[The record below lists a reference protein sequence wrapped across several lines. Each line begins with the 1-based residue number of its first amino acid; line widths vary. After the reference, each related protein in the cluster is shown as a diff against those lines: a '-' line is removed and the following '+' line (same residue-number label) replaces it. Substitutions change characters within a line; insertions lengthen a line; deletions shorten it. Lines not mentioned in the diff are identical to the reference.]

1 MAKKFSDL
9 TGDGKVTQA
18 DVLKGRGV
26 FVSGSEVD
34 GYASLLNEFELSES
48 KAETK
53 KELEQ
58 VKKRREA
65 YIGDLESNADLQ
77 RAFDA
82 KYKRVLIKNEDGSS
96 RYYHVPREDMA
107 MGSLMVAPEREAYG
121 KGKLIKRALKALD
134 GDDAPKP
141 KEKIKTLEDGTQI
154 DTEIQEEVRD
164 FIGKLKTVDADD
176 RKYTD
181 EALTAQQLE
190 DYLYDFINEVPRK
203 SADGKPIEPG
213 LHSLGKTG
221 YDLTSRFGFFGALDD
236 AVEAMVEA
244 NAGPVLTPKSRQ
256 KLINR
261 MFMEGQRELEAEE
274 KVAKAK
280 RKEARKKRRA
290 EARERAKENKGSL
303 MMPVER
309 ETYGKGR
316 AVKSAIKMIQEAFV
330 DGDISEKAIKKA
342 EKIHSELEAD
352 DFAGTGRRSEE
363 GKRQMVAQEQ
373 GVTADEVDII
383 ETAFA
388 RASGGGAS
396 ESLMEELKMVSRAL
410 TTEPTRAQAKS
421 ANLGGTKETRE
432 SRIKAGKFGAAGVG
446 VGSLL
451 GGLGA
456 TALLSW
462 RDQNQ
467 SGEMPSGFEA
477 AFSKAF
483 KAGEDTFEFKGKTY
497 TTELEREQKGKGS
510 KIIDIFER
518 LVGPKTVAKKKK
530 MVDEEQALREI
541 QKTVDKDPQALEM
554 LSDDD
559 YMEVVSR
566 LPQQQRA
573 NFGLD
578 DVPVDDPDDILQMLM
593 DMEPEEAAQNLQLFP
608 SVEAM
613 FEYAGSL
620 DAKDARKFMNALSPE
635 DKEIFAGELPEFDL
649 GPREV
654 KGHGGSSGVA
664 ILMPVE
670 YEEPPKDTY
679 NNISSKEEKEEVEN
693 MNSDGEMEEEYMD
706 YVANEVLSQEEQ
718 DYLFK
723 TLDKDDKLEKILD
736 KVMLNATE
744 FTGAGEV
751 DGPGTGV
758 SDSIPARLSDGEFVF
773 TRKAT
778 DQIGADKLQKMM
790 DDAEREFD
798 QRKGKANGGQAGT
811 NPFVNPEE
819 TSDPLDR
826 FEMDK
831 DNERDVERQM
841 LYSSRMPSLMNR

>member
-1 MAKKFSDL
+1 MAKKFPDL

-26 FVSGSEVD
+26 FNEGGLSDIEKVMRIVRGMSMSE
-34 GYASLLNEFELSES
+34 A
-48 KAETK
+48 KAETPEDAEK
-53 KELEQ
+53 ARQRGQRLLDTFDESVLRKAYQRMDAERDAMTMGGSLMMPLE
-58 VKKRREA
+58 REA
-65 YIGDLESNADLQ
+65 YGKGKLVDKLIRALSKRQSDEIPETLGQQVDDGIVWKPEGEKVVKKDIERAKEAIRIPPKGRKIYERPFIPRPYFSMAEGRSGTHVLLQEDIPEGSEAFRQKFVTTWRRGGKHFTHNGEKYIIAKGESE
-77 RAFDA
+77 
-82 KYKRVLIKNEDGSS
+82 RVEKN
-96 RYYHVPREDMA
+96 

-134 GDDAPKP
+134 GDDAPKT
-141 KEKIKTLEDGTQI
+141 EGKIKTLEDGTQI
-154 DTEIQEEVRD
+154 DTEIQQEVRD
-164 FIGKLKTVDADD
+164 FIGKLKTVDAED
-176 RKYTD
+176 RKYNKD
-181 EALTAQQLE
+181 ALTAQDME
-190 DYLYDFINEVPRK
+190 DYLYDFINEVPEKR
-203 SADGKPIEPG
+203 ADGSLKEPG
-213 LHSLGKTG
+213 LHSLGRTG
-221 YDLTSRFGFFGALDD
+221 YDLTSRFEFFGALDD
-236 AVEAMVEA
+236 AVESMVEG
-244 NAGPVLTPKSRQ
+244 NSGPVLTPKSRQ

-261 MFMEGQRELEAEE
+261 MFMEGRREREAQE
-274 KVAKAK
+274 KVERAERKQA
-280 RKEARKKRRA
+280 RKERRA
-290 EARERAKENKGSL
+290 EARRAKENEGSL

-309 ETYGKGR
+309 E
-316 AVKSAIKMIQEAFV
+316 
-330 DGDISEKAIKKA
+330 
-342 EKIHSELEAD
+342 
-352 DFAGTGRRSEE
+352 
-363 GKRQMVAQEQ
+363 
-373 GVTADEVDII
+373 
-383 ETAFA
+383 
-388 RASGGGAS
+388 
-396 ESLMEELKMVSRAL
+396 
-410 TTEPTRAQAKS
+410 
-421 ANLGGTKETRE
+421 
-432 SRIKAGKFGAAGVG
+432 
-446 VGSLL
+446 
-451 GGLGA
+451 
-456 TALLSW
+456 
-462 RDQNQ
+462 
-467 SGEMPSGFEA
+467 
-477 AFSKAF
+477 
-483 KAGEDTFEFKGKTY
+483 
-497 TTELEREQKGKGS
+497 QKGKGKLIKEAAP
-510 KIIDIFER
+510 KIVDIFER
-518 LVGPKTVAKKKK
+518 LVGPKTVAKKKQ
-530 MVDEEQALREI
+530 MVSEEQALREI

-608 SVEAM
+608 SMEAM

-664 ILMPVE
+664 ILMPAE

-679 NNISSKEEKEEVEN
+679 NNVSTEEEKEEVEN
-693 MNSDGEMEEEYMD
+693 MNSDGEMEEEYIN
-706 YVANEVLSQEEQ
+706 YVADEVLSQEEQ

-773 TRKAT
+773 TKKAT
-778 DQIGADKLQKMM
+778 DQLGADKLQKMM

-819 TSDPLDR
+819 TSNPLDR

-831 DNERDVERQM
+831 DNEKDIERQM

>member
-1 MAKKFSDL
+1 MAKKFPDL

-34 GYASLLNEFELSES
+34 GYASLLNQFELSES

-107 MGSLMVAPEREAYG
+107 MGGSLMMPLEREAYGKGKLVDKLIRALSKRQSDEIPETLGQQVDDGIVWKPEGEKVVKKDIERAKEAIRIPPKGRKIYERPFIPRPYFSMAEGRSGTHVLLQEDIPEGSEAFRQKFVTTWRRGGKHFTHNGEKYIIAKGESERVEKNMGSLMVAPEREAYG

-141 KEKIKTLEDGTQI
+141 EGKIKTTEGGVKI
-154 DTEIQEEVRD
+154 DTEIQEEVRQ
-164 FIGKLKTVDADD
+164 FIGKLKTVDAED
-176 RKYTD
+176 RKYNKD
-181 EALTAQQLE
+181 ALTAQDME
-190 DYLYDFINEVPRK
+190 DYLYDFINEVPPK
-203 SADGKPIEPG
+203 GFDGKPREPD
-213 LHSLGKTG
+213 LHTYGRPGG
-221 YDLTSRFGFFGALDD
+221 YDLTSRFEFFGALDD
-236 AVEAMVEA
+236 AVESMVEG
-244 NAGPVLTPKSRQ
+244 NSGPVLDKKSRQ

-280 RKEARKKRRA
+280 RKAARKERRA
-290 EARERAKENKGSL
+290 EARRAKENEGSL
-303 MMPVER
+303 MMP
-309 ETYGKGR
+309 
-316 AVKSAIKMIQEAFV
+316 S
-330 DGDISEKAIKKA
+330 
-342 EKIHSELEAD
+342 
-352 DFAGTGRRSEE
+352 
-363 GKRQMVAQEQ
+363 
-373 GVTADEVDII
+373 
-383 ETAFA
+383 
-388 RASGGGAS
+388 
-396 ESLMEELKMVSRAL
+396 
-410 TTEPTRAQAKS
+410 
-421 ANLGGTKETRE
+421 
-432 SRIKAGKFGAAGVG
+432 
-446 VGSLL
+446 
-451 GGLGA
+451 
-456 TALLSW
+456 
-462 RDQNQ
+462 
-467 SGEMPSGFEA
+467 
-477 AFSKAF
+477 
-483 KAGEDTFEFKGKTY
+483 
-497 TTELEREQKGKGS
+497 EREQKGKGKLIKEAAP
-510 KIIDIFER
+510 KIVDIFER
-518 LVGPKTVAKKKK
+518 LVGPKTVAKKKQ
-530 MVDEEQALREI
+530 MVSEEQALREI

-554 LSDDD
+554 LSDED
-559 YMEVVSR
+559 YVEVVSR

-608 SVEAM
+608 SMEAV
-613 FEYAGSL
+613 FEYASSL
-620 DAKDARKFMNALSPE
+620 NAKDARKFMNALSPE

-664 ILMPVE
+664 ILMPAE

-679 NNISSKEEKEEVEN
+679 NNVSTEEEKEEVEN
-693 MNSDGEMEEEYMD
+693 MNSDGEMEEEYIN
-706 YVANEVLSQEEQ
+706 YVADEVLSQEEQ

-773 TRKAT
+773 TKKAT
-778 DQIGADKLQKMM
+778 DQLGADKLQKMM

-819 TSDPLDR
+819 TSNPLDR

-831 DNERDVERQM
+831 DNEKDIERQM

>member
-1 MAKKFSDL
+1 MAKKFPDL

-26 FVSGSEVD
+26 FNEGGLSDIEKVMRIVRGMSMSE
-34 GYASLLNEFELSES
+34 A
-48 KAETK
+48 KAETPEDAEK
-53 KELEQ
+53 ARQRGQRLLDTFDESVLRKAYQRMDAERDAMAMGSLMVSPE
-58 VKKRREA
+58 REA
-65 YIGDLESNADLQ
+65 YGKGKLVDKLIRALSKRQSDEIPETLGQQVDDGIVWKPEGEKVVKKDIERAKEAIRIPPKGRKIYERPFIPRPYFSMAEGRSGTHVLLQEDIPEGSEAFRQKFVTTWRRGGKHFTHNGEKYIIAKGESE
-77 RAFDA
+77 
-82 KYKRVLIKNEDGSS
+82 RVEKN
-96 RYYHVPREDMA
+96 

-134 GDDAPKP
+134 GDDAPKT
-141 KEKIKTLEDGTQI
+141 EGKIKTLEDGTQI
-154 DTEIQEEVRD
+154 DTEIQQEVRD
-164 FIGKLKTVDADD
+164 FIGKLKTVDAED
-176 RKYTD
+176 RKYNKD
-181 EALTAQQLE
+181 ALTAQDME
-190 DYLYDFINEVPRK
+190 DYLYDFINEVPEKR
-203 SADGKPIEPG
+203 ADGSLKEPG
-213 LHSLGKTG
+213 LHSLGRTG
-221 YDLTSRFGFFGALDD
+221 YDLTSRFEFFGALDD
-236 AVEAMVEA
+236 AVESMVEG
-244 NAGPVLTPKSRQ
+244 NSGPVLTPKSRQ

-261 MFMEGQRELEAEE
+261 MFMEGRREREAQE
-274 KVAKAK
+274 KVERAERKQA
-280 RKEARKKRRA
+280 RKERRA
-290 EARERAKENKGSL
+290 EARRAKENEGSL

-309 ETYGKGR
+309 E
-316 AVKSAIKMIQEAFV
+316 
-330 DGDISEKAIKKA
+330 
-342 EKIHSELEAD
+342 
-352 DFAGTGRRSEE
+352 
-363 GKRQMVAQEQ
+363 
-373 GVTADEVDII
+373 
-383 ETAFA
+383 
-388 RASGGGAS
+388 
-396 ESLMEELKMVSRAL
+396 
-410 TTEPTRAQAKS
+410 
-421 ANLGGTKETRE
+421 
-432 SRIKAGKFGAAGVG
+432 
-446 VGSLL
+446 
-451 GGLGA
+451 
-456 TALLSW
+456 
-462 RDQNQ
+462 
-467 SGEMPSGFEA
+467 
-477 AFSKAF
+477 
-483 KAGEDTFEFKGKTY
+483 
-497 TTELEREQKGKGS
+497 QKGKGKLIKEAAP
-510 KIIDIFER
+510 KIVDIFER
-518 LVGPKTVAKKKK
+518 LVGPKTVAKKKQ
-530 MVDEEQALREI
+530 MVSEEQALREI

-608 SVEAM
+608 SMEAM

-654 KGHGGSSGVA
+654 KGHGGSSGIA
-664 ILMPVE
+664 ILMPAE
-670 YEEPPKDTY
+670 YKEPPKDTY

-693 MNSDGEMEEEYMD
+693 MNSDGEMEEEYID
-706 YVANEVLSQEEQ
+706 YVADEVLSQEEQ

-773 TRKAT
+773 TKKAT
-778 DQIGADKLQKMM
+778 DQLGADKLQKMM

-819 TSDPLDR
+819 TSNPLDR

-831 DNERDVERQM
+831 DNEKDIERQM

>member
-1 MAKKFSDL
+1 MAKKFPDL

-26 FVSGSEVD
+26 FNKGGLSDIEKVMRIVRGMSMSE
-34 GYASLLNEFELSES
+34 A
-48 KAETK
+48 KAETP
-53 KELEQ
+53 E
-58 VKKRREA
+58 EA
-65 YIGDLESNADLQ
+65 EEARQRGQRLLDTFDESVLRKAYQ
-77 RAFDA
+77 RMDA
-82 KYKRVLIKNEDGSS
+82 ERDA
-96 RYYHVPREDMA
+96 MA
-107 MGSLMVAPEREAYG
+107 MGGSLMMPPEREAFG

-164 FIGKLKTVDADD
+164 FIGKLKTVDAED
-176 RKYTD
+176 RKYNKD
-181 EALTAQQLE
+181 ALTAQDME
-190 DYLYDFINEVPRK
+190 DYLYDFINEIPGKR
-203 SADGKPIEPG
+203 ADGSLKEPD
-213 LHSLGKTG
+213 LHTLGRTG

-236 AVEAMVEA
+236 AVEAMVEG
-244 NAGPVLTPKSRQ
+244 NSGPVLTPKSRQ
-256 KLINR
+256 KLVNR
-261 MFMEGQRELEAEE
+261 MFMEGRRELEAEE
-274 KVAKAK
+274 RVEKAK
-280 RKEARKKRRA
+280 RKEARKARRA
-290 EARERAKENKGSL
+290 EARRAKENESSL
-303 MMPVER
+303 MMP
-309 ETYGKGR
+309 
-316 AVKSAIKMIQEAFV
+316 S
-330 DGDISEKAIKKA
+330 
-342 EKIHSELEAD
+342 
-352 DFAGTGRRSEE
+352 
-363 GKRQMVAQEQ
+363 
-373 GVTADEVDII
+373 
-383 ETAFA
+383 
-388 RASGGGAS
+388 
-396 ESLMEELKMVSRAL
+396 
-410 TTEPTRAQAKS
+410 
-421 ANLGGTKETRE
+421 
-432 SRIKAGKFGAAGVG
+432 
-446 VGSLL
+446 
-451 GGLGA
+451 
-456 TALLSW
+456 
-462 RDQNQ
+462 
-467 SGEMPSGFEA
+467 
-477 AFSKAF
+477 
-483 KAGEDTFEFKGKTY
+483 
-497 TTELEREQKGKGS
+497 EREQKGKGS
-510 KIIDIFER
+510 KIIDLFEK
-518 LVGPKTVAKKKK
+518 LVDPKTVAKKKK

-541 QKTVDKDPQALEM
+541 QKTVDKNPQALEM
-554 LSDDD
+554 LSDED
-559 YMEVVSR
+559 YVEVISR

-593 DMEPEEAAQNLQLFP
+593 DMGPEEAAQNLQLFP
-608 SVEAM
+608 SMEAM
-613 FEYAGSL
+613 FEYAESL

-654 KGHGGSSGVA
+654 KGHGGSSGIA
-664 ILMPVE
+664 ILLPAE

-693 MNSDGEMEEEYMD
+693 MNSDSEMEEEYID
-706 YVANEVLSQEEQ
+706 YVADEVLSQEEQ

-744 FTGAGEV
+744 FTGSGEV

-798 QRKGKANGGQAGT
+798 QRKGKANGGQAGA

-819 TSDPLDR
+819 MSNPLDR

-831 DNERDVERQM
+831 DDERDIERQM

>member
-1 MAKKFSDL
+1 MAKKFPDL

-26 FVSGSEVD
+26 FNKGGLSDIEKVMRIVRGMSMSE
-34 GYASLLNEFELSES
+34 E
-48 KAETK
+48 KAETP
-53 KELEQ
+53 E
-58 VKKRREA
+58 EA
-65 YIGDLESNADLQ
+65 EKARQRGQQLLDTFDESVLRKAYQ
-77 RAFDA
+77 RMDA
-82 KYKRVLIKNEDGSS
+82 ERDA
-96 RYYHVPREDMA
+96 MA
-107 MGSLMVAPEREAYG
+107 MGSLMMAPEREAYG
-121 KGKLIKRALKALD
+121 KGKLIKKALKSLD
-134 GDDAPKP
+134 GDDIP
-141 KEKIKTLEDGTQI
+141 KEKIKTTESGVEI
-154 DTEIQEEVRD
+154 DTEIQQEVRD

-176 RKYTD
+176 RKYSD
-181 EALTAQQLE
+181 DALTAKQLE
-190 DYLYDFINEVPRK
+190 EYLYDFINEVPPK
-203 SADGKPIEPG
+203 GADGKPREPS
-213 LHSLGKTG
+213 LHSLGRTG
-221 YDLTSRFGFFGALDD
+221 YDLTNRFEFFGALDD
-236 AVEAMVEA
+236 AVESMVEA
-244 NAGPVLTPKSRQ
+244 NAGPVLDKKSRQ
-256 KLINR
+256 KLQNR
-261 MFMEGQRELEAEE
+261 MFMEGRREREAEE
-274 KVAKAK
+274 KIEKAK
-280 RKEARKKRRA
+280 RKEARKARRA
-290 EARERAKENKGSL
+290 EARERAKENEGSL

-316 AVKSAIKMIQEAFV
+316 AVKSAIKMIQEAFA
-330 DGDISEKAIKKA
+330 DGDISEDAIKKA

-396 ESLMEELKMVSRAL
+396 KSLMEELKMVSRAL
-410 TTEPTRAQAKS
+410 TTEPTRAQKRA
-421 ANLGGTKETRE
+421 ADLGGTKETRE
-432 SRIKAGKFGAAGVG
+432 GRIKAGKFGAAGVG

-456 TALLSW
+456 TALSSW
-462 RDQNQ
+462 RNKNQ
-467 SGEMPSGFEA
+467 SNEMPSGFEA

-483 KAGEDTFEFKGKTY
+483 KAGEDTFEFKGETY
-497 TTELEREQKGKGS
+497 TTELQREQKGKGS

-518 LVGPKTVAKKKK
+518 LVEPKTVAKKKK

-559 YMEVVSR
+559 YVEVISR

-573 NFGLD
+573 NFGFD

-593 DMEPEEAAQNLQLFP
+593 DMGPEEAAQNLQLFP
-608 SVEAM
+608 SMEAM
-613 FEYAGSL
+613 FEYAKSL
-620 DAKDARKFMNALSPE
+620 DAKDARKFMNALTPE
-635 DKEIFAGELPEFDL
+635 DKEIFAGELPEFEL

-654 KGHGGSSGVA
+654 KADGGSMA
-664 ILMPVE
+664 ILMPIE

-693 MNSDGEMEEEYMD
+693 MNSDGEMEEEYID
-706 YVANEVLSQEEQ
+706 YVADQVLSQEEQ

-723 TLDKDDKLEKILD
+723 ALDKDDKLEKILD

-744 FTGAGEV
+744 FAGSGEV
-751 DGPGTGV
+751 EGPGTGV

-798 QRKGKANGGQAGT
+798 QRKNKANGGEAGT

-819 TSDPLDR
+819 IYGVP
-826 FEMDK
+826 K
-831 DNERDVERQM
+831 DGEEDIERQM

>member
-1 MAKKFSDL
+1 MAKKFPDL

-26 FVSGSEVD
+26 FNEGGLSDIEKVMRIVRGMSMSE
-34 GYASLLNEFELSES
+34 A
-48 KAETK
+48 KAETP
-53 KELEQ
+53 EDAE
-58 VKKRREA
+58 EA
-65 YIGDLESNADLQ
+65 RQRGQRLLDTFDESVLRKAFQ
-77 RAFDA
+77 RMDA
-82 KYKRVLIKNEDGSS
+82 ERDA
-96 RYYHVPREDMA
+96 MA
-107 MGSLMVAPEREAYG
+107 MGSLMMAPERETYG

-134 GDDAPKP
+134 GDDAPK
-141 KEKIKTLEDGTQI
+141 EKIKTLEDGLEI

-164 FIGKLKTVDADD
+164 FIGKLKTVDAED
-176 RKYTD
+176 RKYNKD
-181 EALTAQQLE
+181 ALTAQDME
-190 DYLYDFINEVPRK
+190 DYLYDFINEVPEKR
-203 SADGKPIEPG
+203 ADGSLKEPG
-213 LHSLGKTG
+213 LHTLGRTG
-221 YDLTSRFGFFGALDD
+221 YDLTSRFEFFGALDD
-236 AVEAMVEA
+236 AVEAMVEG
-244 NAGPVLTPKSRQ
+244 NSGPVLTPKSRQ

-261 MFMEGQRELEAEE
+261 MFMEGRREREAEE
-274 KVAKAK
+274 RVEKAK

-290 EARERAKENKGSL
+290 EARERAKENEGSL
-303 MMPVER
+303 MMPIER

-316 AVKSAIKMIQEAFV
+316 AVKSAIRMIQEAFA
-330 DGDISEKAIKKA
+330 DGDISEDAIKKA

-373 GVTADEVDII
+373 GVTTEEVDII

-396 ESLMEELKMVSRAL
+396 ESLTEELKMVGRAL
-410 TTEPTRAQAKS
+410 TTDPTRAQKRA
-421 ANLGGTKETRE
+421 ADLGGIKETRE

-456 TALLSW
+456 TALSSW
-462 RDQNQ
+462 RDQNK

-483 KAGEDTFEFKGKTY
+483 KAGEDTFQFKGKTY
-497 TTELEREQKGKGS
+497 TTELQREQKGKGS
-510 KIIDIFER
+510 KIIDLFEK
-518 LVGPKTVAKKKK
+518 LVDPKTVAKKKQ
-530 MVDEEQALREI
+530 MVSEEQALREI

-554 LSDDD
+554 LSDED
-559 YMEVVSR
+559 YVEVISR

-608 SVEAM
+608 SMEAM
-613 FEYAGSL
+613 FEYASSL
-620 DAKDARKFMNALSPE
+620 NAKDARKFMNALTPE
-635 DKEIFAGELPEFDL
+635 DKEIFAGELPEFEL

-664 ILMPVE
+664 IIVPAE

-679 NNISSKEEKEEVEN
+679 NNVSTEEEKEQVEN
-693 MNSDGEMEEEYMD
+693 MNSDGEMEEEYID
-706 YVANEVLSQEEQ
+706 YVADEVLSQEEQ

-723 TLDKDDKLEKILD
+723 TLDEDNKLEEILD

-778 DQIGADKLQKMM
+778 DQISADKLQKMM

-798 QRKGKANGGQAGT
+798 QRTGKANGGQAGT

-819 TSDPLDR
+819 TSNPLDR

-831 DNERDVERQM
+831 DDERDIERQM

>member
-1 MAKKFSDL
+1 MAKKFPDL

-26 FVSGSEVD
+26 FNEGGLSDIEKVMRIVRGMSMSE
-34 GYASLLNEFELSES
+34 A
-48 KAETK
+48 KAETP
-53 KELEQ
+53 E
-58 VKKRREA
+58 EA
-65 YIGDLESNADLQ
+65 EKARQRGQQLLDTFDESVLRKAYQ
-77 RAFDA
+77 RMDA
-82 KYKRVLIKNEDGSS
+82 ERDAV
-96 RYYHVPREDMA
+96 A
-107 MGSLMVAPEREAYG
+107 MGSLLIAPEREIYG
-121 KGKLIKRALKALD
+121 KGKLVKRALKSLD
-134 GDDAPKP
+134 GGDAK
-141 KEKIKTLEDGTQI
+141 KGKIKTLEDGTQI
-154 DTEIQEEVRD
+154 DTEIQEEVRQ

-176 RKYTD
+176 RKYSD
-181 EALTAQQLE
+181 DALTAKQLE
-190 DYLYDFINEVPRK
+190 EYLYDFINEVPVGGR
-203 SADGKPIEPG
+203 EPD
-213 LHSLGKTG
+213 LHTYGRPGG
-221 YDLTSRFGFFGALDD
+221 YDLTSRFEFFGALDD
-236 AVEAMVEA
+236 AVESMVEA
-244 NAGPVLTPKSRQ
+244 NAGPVLDKKSRQ

-261 MFMEGQRELEAEE
+261 MFMEGRREREAEE
-274 KVAKAK
+274 KIEKAK
-280 RKEARKKRRA
+280 RKEARKARRA
-290 EARERAKENKGSL
+290 EARERAKENEGSL

-309 ETYGKGR
+309 ETYGRGR
-316 AVKSAIKMIQEAFV
+316 AVKSAMKMIKEAFA
-330 DGDISEKAIKKA
+330 DGDISEDAINKA

-373 GVTADEVDII
+373 GVTTDEVDII

-396 ESLMEELKMVSRAL
+396 KSLMEELKMVSRAL
-410 TTEPTRAQAKS
+410 TTEPTRAQKRA
-421 ANLGGTKETRE
+421 ADLGGTKETRE
-432 SRIKAGKFGAAGVG
+432 GRIKAGKFGAAGVG

-456 TALLSW
+456 TALSSW
-462 RDQNQ
+462 KDQNK
-467 SGEMPSGFEA
+467 SEEMPSGFEA

-483 KAGEDTFEFKGKTY
+483 KAGEDTFEFKGKIY
-497 TTELEREQKGKGS
+497 TTELQREQKGKGS

-518 LVGPKTVAKKKK
+518 LVEPKTVAKKKK

-559 YMEVVSR
+559 YVEVISR

-573 NFGLD
+573 NFGFD

-593 DMEPEEAAQNLQLFP
+593 DMGPEEAAQNLQLFP
-608 SVEAM
+608 SMEAM
-613 FEYAGSL
+613 FEYAKSL
-620 DAKDARKFMNALSPE
+620 DAKDARKFMNALTPE
-635 DKEIFAGELPEFDL
+635 DKEIFAGELPEFEL

-654 KGHGGSSGVA
+654 KADGGSMA
-664 ILMPVE
+664 ILMPIE

-679 NNISSKEEKEEVEN
+679 NNISSKEDKEQVEN
-693 MNSDGEMEEEYMD
+693 MDSDGEMEEEYID
-706 YVANEVLSQEEQ
+706 YVADQVLSQEEQ

-723 TLDKDDKLEKILD
+723 ALDKDDKLEKILD

-798 QRKGKANGGQAGT
+798 QRKNKANGGEAGT

-819 TSDPLDR
+819 IYGVP
-826 FEMDK
+826 K
-831 DNERDVERQM
+831 DGEEDIKRQM

>member
-1 MAKKFSDL
+1 MAKKFPDL

-26 FVSGSEVD
+26 FNEGGLSDIEKVMRIVRGMSMSE
-34 GYASLLNEFELSES
+34 A
-48 KAETK
+48 KAETP
-53 KELEQ
+53 EDAE
-58 VKKRREA
+58 EA
-65 YIGDLESNADLQ
+65 RQRGQRLLDTFDESVLRKAFQ
-77 RAFDA
+77 RMDA
-82 KYKRVLIKNEDGSS
+82 ERDA
-96 RYYHVPREDMA
+96 MA
-107 MGSLMVAPEREAYG
+107 MGSLMMAPERETYG

-134 GDDAPKP
+134 GDDAPK
-141 KEKIKTLEDGTQI
+141 EKIKTLEDGLEI

-164 FIGKLKTVDADD
+164 FIGKLKTVDAED
-176 RKYTD
+176 RKYNKD
-181 EALTAQQLE
+181 ALTAQDME
-190 DYLYDFINEVPRK
+190 DYLYDFINEVPEKR
-203 SADGKPIEPG
+203 ADGSLKEPG
-213 LHSLGKTG
+213 LHTLGRTG
-221 YDLTSRFGFFGALDD
+221 YDLTSRFEFFGALDD
-236 AVEAMVEA
+236 AVEAMVEG
-244 NAGPVLTPKSRQ
+244 NSGPVLTPKSRQ

-261 MFMEGQRELEAEE
+261 MFMEGRREREAEE
-274 KVAKAK
+274 RVEKAK

-290 EARERAKENKGSL
+290 EARERAKENEGSL
-303 MMPVER
+303 MMPIER

-316 AVKSAIKMIQEAFV
+316 AVKSAIRMIQEAFA
-330 DGDISEKAIKKA
+330 DGDISEDAIKKA

-373 GVTADEVDII
+373 GVTTEEVDII

-396 ESLMEELKMVSRAL
+396 ESLTEELKMVGRAL
-410 TTEPTRAQAKS
+410 TTDPTRAQKRA
-421 ANLGGTKETRE
+421 ADLGGIKETRE

-456 TALLSW
+456 TALSSW
-462 RDQNQ
+462 RDQNK

-483 KAGEDTFEFKGKTY
+483 KAGEDTFQFKGKTY
-497 TTELEREQKGKGS
+497 TTELQREQKGKGS
-510 KIIDIFER
+510 KIIDLFEK
-518 LVGPKTVAKKKK
+518 LVDPKTVAKKKQ
-530 MVDEEQALREI
+530 MVSEEQALREI

-554 LSDDD
+554 LSDED
-559 YMEVVSR
+559 YVEVISR

-608 SVEAM
+608 SMEAM
-613 FEYAGSL
+613 FEYASSL
-620 DAKDARKFMNALSPE
+620 NAKDARKFMNALTPE
-635 DKEIFAGELPEFDL
+635 DKEIFAGELPEFEL

-664 ILMPVE
+664 IIVPAE

-679 NNISSKEEKEEVEN
+679 NNVSTEEEKEQVEN
-693 MNSDGEMEEEYMD
+693 MNSDGEMEEEYID
-706 YVANEVLSQEEQ
+706 YVADEVLSQEEQ

-723 TLDKDDKLEKILD
+723 TLDEDNKLEEILD

-819 TSDPLDR
+819 TSNPLDR

-831 DNERDVERQM
+831 DDERDIERQM